1 MKRRLECVLY
11 FVLGLMLAGCFQQ
24 AGEAFQPADNTVEP
38 LPLSV
43 PNTPGAQATSIED
56 TTTLFPATS
65 TLPITV
71 ISPPTRGPVSPTA
84 QEQAGTTPTVITP
97 QSNTAGATT
106 TPQFI
111 TPGGPPLPVPSNTPA
126 QNLPSLGAGTTTA
139 ATPSGLITPT
149 ALTNGS
155 ADGCTYV
162 VQPGD
167 NLYRISVN
175 NNVTVEEMRAA
186 NPDLVG
192 EAPILQPGQVLQIPG
207 CGGQTTN
214 NTTQNVPTPGGGT
227 SGQPTTGG
235 ATYTVQSG
243 DTLFS
248 IARQFGVTVQAI
260 VEANNLANPNS
271 LSVGQQLVIPPAS

>member
-1 MKRRLECVLY
+1 MKRRWVHILLIVL
-11 FVLGLMLAGCFQQ
+11 VLILAGCFQQ

-38 LPLSV
+38 LPLNV
-43 PNTPGAQATSIED
+43 PNTPGAQTTTIED
-56 TTTLFPATS
+56 STPLSAPTS
-65 TLPITV
+65 SLPITV
-71 ISPPTRGPVSPTA
+71 TSPPTRGVTSPTP
-84 QEQAGTTPTVITP
+84 QEQAGTTPTLITP
-97 QSNTAGATT
+97 QSNTAG
-106 TPQFI
+106 TPETQQFI

-126 QNLPSLGAGTTTA
+126 PTSQSLSAGTATG

-175 NNVTVEEMRAA
+175 NDVTVEEMRAA
-186 NPDLVG
+186 NPALVG
-192 EAPILQPGQVLQIPG
+192 EAPILQPGQVLQVPG
-207 CGGQTTN
+207 CSGPTTN
-214 NTTQNVPTPGGGT
+214 DTTQNIPPTAGST
-227 SGQPTTGG
+227 TGQITTGG
-235 ATYTVQSG
+235 TTYTVQSG

-248 IARQFGVTVQAI
+248 IARQFGVTVQQI
-260 VEANNLANPNS
+260 VEANTLANPDS

>member
-1 MKRRLECVLY
+1 MAT
-11 FVLGLMLAGCFQQ
+11 GLTGCFQQ

-38 LPLSV
+38 IPLNV
-43 PNTPGAQATSIED
+43 PNTPGAQTTPIED
-56 TTTLFPATS
+56 TTPSFPATS

-71 ISPPTRGPVSPTA
+71 ISPPTRGAVSPTA
-84 QEQAGTTPTVITP
+84 QQSTGTTPTLITP
-97 QSNTAGATT
+97 QANPAVTSE
-106 TPQFI
+106 PQQFI
-111 TPGGPPLPVPSNTPA
+111 TPGGPPLPIPSNTPA
-126 QNLPSLGAGTTTA
+126 PAIQSSGAGTPTG

-149 ALTNGS
+149 ALTNTS

-207 CGGQTTN
+207 CSGQTNNNTTSQNIPTPGSSTSGGQTT
-214 NTTQNVPTPGGGT
+214 GGT
-227 SGQPTTGG
+227 
-235 ATYTVQSG
+235 TYTVQPG

-248 IARQFGVTVQAI
+248 IARQFGVTVQAV
-260 VEANNLANPNS
+260 VEANNLANPDS

>member
-1 MKRRLECVLY
+1 MKRRWVHGLL
-11 FVLGLMLAGCFQQ
+11 FVLIWVLAGCFQQ

-38 LPLSV
+38 IPLNV
-43 PNTPGAQATSIED
+43 PNTPSEQTTPIED
-56 TTTLFPATS
+56 TATLVPATS
-65 TLPITV
+65 ALPITV
-71 ISPPTRGPVSPTA
+71 ISPPTRGATSPTP
-84 QEQAGTTPTVITP
+84 QTGTTPTVITP
-97 QSNTAGATT
+97 QSNTAGATAT
-106 TPQFI
+106 TQFI

-126 QNLPSLGAGTTTA
+126 QTNQSLGAGTTTA

-155 ADGCTYV
+155 ADGCTYI

-186 NPDLVG
+186 NPELVG
-192 EAPILQPGQVLQIPG
+192 EAPILQPGQLLQVPG
-207 CGGQTTN
+207 CSGPTTSATTQSIPPTAGSTTGQTST
-214 NTTQNVPTPGGGT
+214 GGT
-227 SGQPTTGG
+227 
-235 ATYTVQSG
+235 TYTVQSG

-260 VEANNLANPNS
+260 VEANAMANPDS
-271 LSVGQQLVIPPAS
+271 LSVGQELIIPPAS